1 MKVQPGQIGSLIG
14 GIIGLILAYALVSR
28 AIDTG
33 SYWQYLGTFLLLILS
48 IKLFIRTFRSNG
60 DK

>member
-1 MKVQPGQIGSLIG
+1 MKTGRVGSIVG
-14 GIIGLILAYALVSR
+14 AIIGLILAYALVSR

-33 SYWQYLGTFLLLILS
+33 SYWQYLGTFLLIILT
-48 IKLFIRTFRSNG
+48 IKLFIRSFKTNG